1 MDLPGN
7 LFKKCVNLQSVSGC
21 FRSFGIPFNPT
32 PNGFINCHK
41 LANVS
46 AMFGHVTSALSC
58 LPKNFFNTGF
68 IDTSVD
74 IIGAD
79 ISEQEIEIPENATK
93 G

>member
-1 MDLPGN
+1 
-7 LFKKCVNLQSVSGC
+7 
-21 FRSFGIPFNPT
+21 
-32 PNGFINCHK
+32 
-41 LANVS
+41 
-46 AMFGHVTSALSC
+46 MFGHVTSALSC